1 MKRNFFHRYLSAKVL
16 PIWTVLLI
24 DVLIIVVSSLLAYAL
39 RYDFRSL
46 FSESSS
52 IDVTIVCTVAVN
64 LIFFRAFRT
73 YSNVLRF
80 SSFVDIMRIFVAL
93 TVSYAL
99 LLIASIVVK
108 SFTNIN
114 VAPITVLFMSYIIS
128 FAMMACSRIVV
139 KIFFEA
145 LNFDG
150 SRSANVFIYGAKEAG
165 VNIAKALR
173 VSLRNHYRL
182 RGFIA
187 DEPELINKVMMG
199 VKVFPNDDTLIEN
212 LDDWDVHTIIISP
225 AKMEALKHSDMADRL
240 LAHNIKLMTA
250 PPLSEWNNQFLDR
263 TQLKEIQIEDLL
275 QRNPIEIDIHKVASH
290 LEGKRVM
297 ITGAAG
303 SIGSEIMRQVASFNP
318 YKLILVDQA
327 ETPLHDIR
335 LELQDRWRDIDAE
348 TIIADIS
355 NVTRM
360 EEIFRRYKPQYIFHA
375 AAYKHV
381 PMMED
386 NVSES
391 IQVNVYGTRTVA
403 DLAVKYGA
411 EKFVMISTD
420 KAVNPTNVMGCS
432 KRICEIYVQSL
443 AKKLLAEGGHV
454 TQFITTRFGNVLGS
468 NGSVIPRFR
477 DQIQRGGPV
486 TVTHPEII
494 RYFMTIPEACR
505 LVLEAGSMGNGGEIY
520 IFDMG
525 KPVRIV
531 DLAKRMISLSG
542 RTDVK
547 IEFTGLRHGEKLYE
561 ELLNVKELTK
571 PTYHEKIMI
580 ATVREYDYDE
590 VNERIQKLID
600 VSYTYDQM
608 KIVAAMK
615 DIVPEFVSKNSC
627 FEVSLKMHHPFFY
640 GINSFLFV

>member
-1 MKRNFFHRYLSAKVL
+1 MKKFVRRYLSVNVL
-16 PIWTVLLI
+16 PIWMILAM
-24 DVLIIVVSSLLAYAL
+24 DVVMIGLSLLLAYAL
-39 RYDFRSL
+39 RYDFSSRVLDSATMWRTMGLTMVVSL
-46 FSESSS
+46 
-52 IDVTIVCTVAVN
+52 V
-64 LIFFRAFRT
+64 IFKMFRT
-73 YSNVLRF
+73 YSSVLRL
-80 SSFVDIMRIFVAL
+80 SSFVDIARIFVAL
-93 TVSYAL
+93 FVSYTAVAL
-99 LLIASIVVK
+99 ACMVAPLVTDIRLAPVNVILMAFIINFALMASSRVIVK
-108 SFTNIN
+108 MMFETIKAGGSSQTNI
-114 VAPITVLFMSYIIS
+114 
-128 FAMMACSRIVV
+128 
-139 KIFFEA
+139 
-145 LNFDG
+145 
-150 SRSANVFIYGAKEAG
+150 FIYGAKEAG
-165 VNIAKALR
+165 VNIAKSLR
-173 VSLRNHYRL
+173 VSMRERYRL

-187 DEPELINKVMMG
+187 DEPDLYDKLIMG
-199 VKVFPNDDTLIEN
+199 VRVFPNDENLFDILAQKGVKTIIVSPAKRNELKKEEN
-212 LDDWDVHTIIISP
+212 LDRF
-225 AKMEALKHSDMADRL
+225 LK
-240 LAHNIKLMTA
+240 HNIKLLTA
-250 PPLSEWNNQFLDR
+250 PPLNEWNQRGLESGDI
-263 TQLKEIQIEDLL
+263 KEIQIEDLL
-275 QRNPIEIDIHKVASH
+275 QRDPIQIDIRKVASH

-303 SIGSEIMRQVASFNP
+303 SIGSEIMRQVATFNP

-335 LELQDRWRDIDAE
+335 LELMDKWRNLDAE
-348 TIIADIS
+348 TIVADIA
-355 NVTRM
+355 NQTRM
-360 EEIFRRYKPQYIFHA
+360 EAIFEEFRPQYIFHA

-391 IQVNVYGTRTVA
+391 IQTNVAGTRILA
-403 DLAVKYGA
+403 DLAVKYKA

-443 AKKLLAEGGHV
+443 AKKLQKEGGHV

-468 NGSVIPRFR
+468 NGSVIPRFKE
-477 DQIQRGGPV
+477 QIRRGGPV

-525 KPVRIV
+525 KPVKIV

-590 VNERIQKLID
+590 VKDRIQHLID
-600 VSYTYDQM
+600 VSYSYDQM

-615 DIVPEFVSKNSC
+615 DLVPEFISKNSC
-627 FEVSLKMHHPFFY
+627 FEALDKKEE
-640 GINSFLFV
+640 

>member
-1 MKRNFFHRYLSAKVL
+1 MKHKFFHRYLSAKVL
-16 PIWTVLLI
+16 PIWTILLI

-39 RYDFRSL
+39 RYDFRSIFL
-46 FSESSS
+46 ESST
-52 IDVTIVCTVAVN
+52 IDKTIVCTVIVN
-64 LIFFRAFRT
+64 LVFFRIFRT

-80 SSFVDIMRIFVAL
+80 SSFIDIMRIFVSL

-99 LLIASIVVK
+99 LMISSVLLSSYMDVRL
-108 SFTNIN
+108 
-114 VAPITVLFMSYIIS
+114 APVSVFFMAYIIS
-128 FAMMACSRIVV
+128 FAMMSCSRIVV
-139 KIFFEA
+139 KMFYEL

-150 SRSANVFIYGAKEAG
+150 SHSANVFIYGAKEAG

-173 VSLRNHYRL
+173 VNLRNHYRL

-187 DEPELINKVMMG
+187 NEPELINKVMMG
-199 VKVFPNDDTLIEN
+199 VKVFPNDETLIDVLN
-212 LDDWDVHTIIISP
+212 DRDVHTIIISP
-225 AKMEALKHSDMADRL
+225 AKMEELKRSDMADRL

-250 PPLSEWNNQFLDR
+250 PPLSEWSGQTLNR

-355 NVTRM
+355 NATRM
-360 EEIFRRYKPQYIFHA
+360 EEIFKEYKPQYIFHA

-391 IQVNVYGTRTVA
+391 IQINVYGTRTIA

-443 AKKLLAEGGHV
+443 AKKLQQKGGHV

-525 KPVRIV
+525 KPVKIV

-590 VNERIQKLID
+590 VKERIQKLID

-608 KIVAAMK
+608 KIVSAMK
-615 DIVPEFVSKNSC
+615 DIVPEFISKNSC
-627 FEVSLKMHHPFFY
+627 FEALDKKTD
-640 GINSFLFV
+640 

>member
-165 VNIAKALR
+165 VNIAKAVR

-212 LDDWDVHTIIISP
+212 LDDRDVHTIIISP

-627 FEVSLKMHHPFFY
+627 FEVLDKKK
-640 GINSFLFV
+640 

>member
-1 MKRNFFHRYLSAKVL
+1 MKQNFFHRYLSAKVL
-16 PIWTVLLI
+16 PIWTILLI
-24 DVLIIVVSSLLAYAL
+24 DVLLIVVSCLLAYAL

-46 FSESSS
+46 FLNSS
-52 IDVTIVCTVAVN
+52 TIARTVCWAIAVN
-64 LIFFRAFRT
+64 LVFFRVFRT

-80 SSFVDIMRIFVAL
+80 SSFIDIMRIFSSL
-93 TVSYAL
+93 SVSYGVL
-99 LLIASIVVK
+99 MVM
-108 SFTNIN
+108 
-114 VAPITVLFMSYIIS
+114 TVLLESYLDIKIGSVSVVLMAYVINFAIMS
-128 FAMMACSRIVV
+128 CSRILV
-139 KIFFEA
+139 KMFFEVI
-145 LNFDG
+145 NFDG
-150 SRSANVFIYGAKEAG
+150 RHTTNVFIYGAKEAG

-173 VSLRNHYRL
+173 VNLRNHYRL

-199 VKVFPNDDTLIEN
+199 VKVYPNDETLIEN
-212 LDDWDVHTIIISP
+212 LIDRDVRTIIVSP
-225 AKMEALKHSDMADRL
+225 AKMEQLKHSDMTDQL
-240 LAHNIKLMTA
+240 LAHNIKLLTA
-250 PPLSEWNNQFLDR
+250 PPLSEWRDQALKP

-275 QRNPIEIDIHKVASH
+275 QREPIQVDIRKIASH

-318 YKLILVDQA
+318 YKLILIDQA
-327 ETPLHDIR
+327 ETPLHDVR

-348 TIIADIS
+348 TIVADIS
-355 NVTRM
+355 NFSRM
-360 EEIFRRYKPQYIFHA
+360 ESVFMEYKPQYIFHA

-391 IQVNVYGTRTVA
+391 IQINVAGTCALA
-403 DLAVKYGA
+403 DLAVKYEA
-411 EKFVMISTD
+411 DKFVMISTD

-443 AKKLLAEGGHV
+443 AKKLQADGLGSV
-454 TQFITTRFGNVLGS
+454 QFITTRFGNVLGS

-525 KPVRIV
+525 KPVKIV

-542 RTDVK
+542 RSEVK

-561 ELLNVKELTK
+561 ELLNIKELTK
-571 PTYHEKIMI
+571 PTYHDKIMI

-590 VNERIQKLID
+590 VKVRIRKLID
-600 VSYTYDQM
+600 LSYTYDQM
-608 KIVAAMK
+608 KTVAAMK

-627 FEVSLKMHHPFFY
+627 FEALDKKERR
-640 GINSFLFV
+640 G

>member
-1 MKRNFFHRYLSAKVL
+1 MKPRFFHRYLSSKVL
-16 PIWTVLLI
+16 PIWTILLI
-24 DVLIIVVSSLLAYAL
+24 DVFIIVSSCMLSYAL
-39 RYDFRSL
+39 RYDFRSIFL
-46 FSESSS
+46 DSST
-52 IDVTIVCTVAVN
+52 IDKTILWTVIVN
-64 LIFFRAFRT
+64 LVFFRVFRT

-80 SSFVDIMRIFVAL
+80 SSFVDIMRIFVSL
-93 TVSYAL
+93 TVSYGTLMVTSVL
-99 LLIASIVVK
+99 LDTYFNVKIAPVS
-108 SFTNIN
+108 
-114 VAPITVLFMSYIIS
+114 VLFMAYVIN
-128 FAMMACSRIVV
+128 FALMACSRIVV
-139 KIFFEA
+139 KMFFEII
-145 LNFDG
+145 NFD
-150 SRSANVFIYGAKEAG
+150 RSQTVNVFIYGAKEVG
-165 VNIAKALR
+165 VNIAKSLR
-173 VSLRNHYRL
+173 VNLRNHYRL

-187 DEPELINKVMMG
+187 DEPELIDKIMMG
-199 VKVFPNDDTLIEN
+199 VKVYPNDDTLIER
-212 LDDWDVHTIIISP
+212 LEDRDVNTIIISP
-225 AKMEALKHSDMADRL
+225 AKMDQLKKTDIADRL
-240 LAHNIKLMTA
+240 LAHNIKLLTA
-250 PPLSEWNNQFLDR
+250 PPLSEWGGQPLNR

-275 QRNPIEIDIHKVASH
+275 QREPIEVDIHKIASH

-348 TIIADIS
+348 TIVADIS
-355 NVTRM
+355 NPTRI
-360 EEIFRRYKPQYIFHA
+360 EVIFREYKPQYIFHA

-391 IQVNVYGTRTVA
+391 IQVNVAGTRILA
-403 DLAVKYGA
+403 DFAVKYGA

-443 AKKLLAEGGHV
+443 AKKLQEKGEGTV
-454 TQFITTRFGNVLGS
+454 QFITTRFGNVLGS

-494 RYFMTIPEACR
+494 RYFMTLPEACR

-525 KPVRIV
+525 KPVKIV

-571 PTYHEKIMI
+571 PTYHDKIMI

-590 VNERIQKLID
+590 VKERIQNLIEM
-600 VSYTYDQM
+600 SYTYDQM

-627 FEVSLKMHHPFFY
+627 FEALDKK
-640 GINSFLFV
+640 N

>member
-1 MKRNFFHRYLSAKVL
+1 MKHKIFHRYLSAKVL
-16 PIWTVLLI
+16 PIWTILLI

-39 RYDFRSL
+39 RYDFRSIFL
-46 FSESSS
+46 ESST
-52 IDVTIVCTVAVN
+52 IDKTIVWTVIVN
-64 LIFFRAFRT
+64 LVFFRVFRT

-80 SSFVDIMRIFVAL
+80 SSFIDIMRIFVSL

-99 LLIASIVVK
+99 LMISSVLLASYLDIRL
-108 SFTNIN
+108 
-114 VAPITVLFMSYIIS
+114 APVRVLFMAYIIS
-128 FAMMACSRIVV
+128 FAIMSCSRIVV
-139 KIFFEA
+139 KMFYEL

-150 SRSANVFIYGAKEAG
+150 SHSANVFIYGAKEAG

-173 VSLRNHYRL
+173 VNLRNHYRL

-199 VKVFPNDDTLIEN
+199 VKVFPNDESLIDVLN
-212 LDDWDVHTIIISP
+212 DRDVHTIIISP
-225 AKMEALKHSDMADRL
+225 AKMEELKKSDMADRL

-250 PPLSEWNNQFLDR
+250 PPLSEWSGQTLNR

-275 QRNPIEIDIHKVASH
+275 QRDPIEIDIHKVASH

-355 NVTRM
+355 NATRM
-360 EEIFRRYKPQYIFHA
+360 EDIFKEYQPQYIFHA

-391 IQVNVYGTRTVA
+391 IQINVFGTRTLA

-443 AKKLLAEGGHV
+443 AKKLQEKGGHV

-525 KPVRIV
+525 KPVKIV

-590 VNERIQKLID
+590 VKQRIQKLIE

-608 KIVAAMK
+608 QIVAAMK
-615 DIVPEFVSKNSC
+615 DIVPEFISKNSC
-627 FEVSLKMHHPFFY
+627 FEALDKKPE
-640 GINSFLFV
+640 

>member
-1 MKRNFFHRYLSAKVL
+1 MKHKFFHRYLSAKVL
-16 PIWTVLLI
+16 PIWTILLI

-39 RYDFRSL
+39 RYDFRSIFL
-46 FSESSS
+46 ESST
-52 IDVTIVCTVAVN
+52 IDKTIVCTVIVN
-64 LIFFRAFRT
+64 LVFFRIFRT

-80 SSFVDIMRIFVAL
+80 SSFIDIMRIFVSL

-99 LLIASIVVK
+99 LMISSVLLSSYMDVRL
-108 SFTNIN
+108 
-114 VAPITVLFMSYIIS
+114 APVSVFFMAYIIS
-128 FAMMACSRIVV
+128 FAMMSCSRIVV
-139 KIFFEA
+139 KMFYEL

-150 SRSANVFIYGAKEAG
+150 SHSANVFIYGAKEAG

-173 VSLRNHYRL
+173 VNLRNHYRL

-199 VKVFPNDDTLIEN
+199 VKVFPNAETLIYVLN
-212 LDDWDVHTIIISP
+212 DRDVHTIIISP
-225 AKMEALKHSDMADRL
+225 AKMEELKRSDMADRL

-250 PPLSEWNNQFLDR
+250 PPLSEWSGQTLNR

-355 NVTRM
+355 NATRM
-360 EEIFRRYKPQYIFHA
+360 EEIFKEYKPQYIFHA

-391 IQVNVYGTRTVA
+391 IQINVYGTRTIA

-443 AKKLLAEGGHV
+443 AKKLQQKGGHV

-525 KPVRIV
+525 KPVKIV

-590 VNERIQKLID
+590 VKERIQKLID

-608 KIVAAMK
+608 KIVSAMK
-615 DIVPEFVSKNSC
+615 DIVPEFISKNSC
-627 FEVSLKMHHPFFY
+627 FEALDKKPD
-640 GINSFLFV
+640 